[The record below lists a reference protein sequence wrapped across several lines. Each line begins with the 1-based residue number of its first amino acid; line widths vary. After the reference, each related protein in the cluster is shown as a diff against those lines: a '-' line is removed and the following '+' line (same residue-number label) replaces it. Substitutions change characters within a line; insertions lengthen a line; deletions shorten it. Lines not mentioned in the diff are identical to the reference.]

1 MDLESLNRRNNRQ
14 QDFISRLPDEL
25 LCNILSRLPTED
37 AIRTTILSS
46 RWNDLWTSIHNLYFN
61 DRNFRQSFVGDEN
74 SSKTSFMIFVDQVLA
89 RFQSKAIQVFSLS
102 CDSLRTRYELSRVN
116 AWIRFAIE
124 HNVRDLELYV
134 YIQDPYYKNGM
145 HLRLPQRILTCKTL
159 TQLTMRTFVLLD
171 IPDSLVC
178 FPSLKILC
186 LTVQIPCG
194 DLLQKLFS
202 NCNCSLLEDLSIEG
216 DIEYEEN
223 INDRLTFNIFV
234 PTLLR
239 LTIRLYSDNCGY
251 VSGCK
256 FVITA
261 PNLQYLKIKD
271 RSLGCF
277 VVNEAPFLR
286 NTYLDVGHCSLHRV
300 VSKDKANC
308 AMELVKGTSCGSF
321 LSMSAEMM
329 AVIQQP

>member
-1 MDLESLNRRNNRQ
+1 
-14 QDFISRLPDEL
+14 
-25 LCNILSRLPTED
+25 
-37 AIRTTILSS
+37 
-46 RWNDLWTSIHNLYFN
+46 
-61 DRNFRQSFVGDEN
+61 
-74 SSKTSFMIFVDQVLA
+74 
-89 RFQSKAIQVFSLS
+89 
-102 CDSLRTRYELSRVN
+102 
-116 AWIRFAIE
+116 
-124 HNVRDLELYV
+124 
-134 YIQDPYYKNGM
+134 M
-145 HLRLPQRILTCKTL
+145 HLRLPQRILTFKTL

-178 FPSLKILC
+178 FPSLKILY

-202 NCNCSLLEDLSIEG
+202 NCNCPLLEDLSIEG

-300 VSKDKANC
+300 VSKDKANY
-308 AMELVKGTSCGSF
+308 AMEPAVGVSCQC
-321 LSMSAEMM
+321 LLKWWR
-329 AVIQQP
+329 

>member
-14 QDFISRLPDEL
+14 QDFISRLSDEL

-37 AIRTTILSS
+37 VIRTTILSS

-61 DRNFRQSFVGDEN
+61 DRNFRESFVGDEN

-178 FPSLKILC
+178 FPSLKILY

-202 NCNCSLLEDLSIEG
+202 NYNCPLLEDLSIEG

-300 VSKDKANC
+300 VSKDKANY
-308 AMELVKGTSCGSF
+308 AMEPAVGVSCQC
-321 LSMSAEMM
+321 LLKWWR
-329 AVIQQP
+329 